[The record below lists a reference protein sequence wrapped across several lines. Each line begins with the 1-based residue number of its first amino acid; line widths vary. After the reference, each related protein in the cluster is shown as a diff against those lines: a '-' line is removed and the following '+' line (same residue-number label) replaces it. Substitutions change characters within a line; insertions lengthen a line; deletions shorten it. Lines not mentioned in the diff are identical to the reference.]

1 MHVCVDA
8 IRRAHCRA
16 GLARHPIIP
25 RRIFCPNGIANDCV
39 WRPLHRTRKGVNFF
53 NQLIHAANKGDFSPF
68 GQGDFSP
75 MPRTPR

>member
-25 RRIFCPNGIANDCV
+25 RRVLRADRRANDRI
-39 WRPLHRTRKGVNFF
+39 WRPVHSIRKGGNFF
-53 NQLIHAANKGDFSPF
+53 DQLIHAANKGEKSPF
-68 GQGDFSP
+68 GQGDFPP
-75 MPRTPR
+75 MLWMSR